1 MQESHPTHMQSH
13 DDYGIYMHINTTKS
27 HHFMALLY
35 GMTPWQI
42 TFHDFQMTWI
52 HLHSLPLGR
61 PSTRDESATSLVQW
75 WNPTSSGRYP
85 PSDDWHHP
93 IQRLEPAFF
102 PQKCQDVLYRI
113 SKNMEMP
120 WMVSKVQALRSD
132 FNMTLVPGCKS
143 LESTKFR
150 SCASR
155 FCPSISLD
163 FPVDSRIPL
172 AVLRMAALRSTSWWT
187 KWLLKIGSRKMSEL
201 SLTMKY
207 DKYNEL

>member
-1 MQESHPTHMQSH
+1 MQESHPTHIIM
-13 DDYGIYMHINTTKS
+13 MKS
-27 HHFMALLY
+27 LHFMALLY
-35 GMTPWQI
+35 GMTPWHI

-93 IQRLEPAFF
+93 IQRLEPGKKKIKAAVFF
-102 PQKCQDVLYRI
+102 PQKNMTRSFRI
-113 SKNMEMP
+113 SKNIEALDDST
-120 WMVSKVQALRSD
+120 MVSKVQALRSD